1 MMDDSQ
7 LTTESVIKGEII
19 RCYQEMN
26 HLEDTLAR
34 LRKLMMGIEARS
46 DGTEVACG
54 EKLKIEAI
62 RFYPATLREHETLS
76 ARVISLTERL
86 KEKKGGNKP
95 QFQNKPPPPP
105 PQNIIINTGTPQ
117 MPNGVDTSRAPR
129 MIGLSIPM
137 EEK

>member
-1 MMDDSQ
+1 MMDDTQ
-7 LTTESVIKGEII
+7 LTTESVIKGEIM

-86 KEKKGGNKP
+86 KEKKGG
-95 QFQNKPPPPP
+95 
-105 PQNIIINTGTPQ
+105 
-117 MPNGVDTSRAPR
+117 TSRSSRTSPHRRPR
-129 MIGLSIPM
+129 RTSSSTPARRRCRTEWTRAGRRG
-137 EEK
+137 